1 MTRQSIGSSRGDD
14 ESRTDDWQSGS
25 ADGDDIGTDRSTA
38 CDTGISEKIGGVSLI
53 EKKIGENYKL
63 KTGENEKFEQEF
75 AWIII
80 KFWFHK
86 TILDSPPPPES
97 FLSSEMAKLKKMSRG
112 VPVFCNFLV
121 LNSIFFL

>member
-1 MTRQSIGSSRGDD
+1 M
-14 ESRTDDWQSGS
+14 
-25 ADGDDIGTDRSTA
+25 
-38 CDTGISEKIGGVSLI
+38 
-53 EKKIGENYKL
+53 

-86 TILDSPPPPES
+86 TILDSPSPPES

-121 LNSIFFL
+121 LNSIFFCNLRPMEVQISDKKPMKLANF